1 MMPLKL
7 LLDENL
13 RDDGLWLAIETRNA
27 MESPSLDIVR
37 VGDADAPPCATA
49 DLEIIRWAAIH
60 GRLLV
65 SLDKTSLPRHL
76 HEYLDASQDS
86 PGIVLLPGG
95 LPIPDI
101 VELLFLI
108 AFITESGEWANACR
122 WIP

>member
-1 MMPLKL
+1 MPLKL

-13 RDDGLWLAIETRNA
+13 RDDGLWLAIQSRNA
-27 MESPSLDIVR
+27 TEPYSLDVVR
-37 VGDADAPPCATA
+37 VGDAEVPPCATS
-49 DLEIIRWAAIH
+49 DPEIIRWAATH

-65 SLDKTSLPRHL
+65 SLDKTTLPRHL
-76 HEYLDASQDS
+76 HDHLAVSQVS

-101 VELLFLI
+101 VDLLFLI
-108 AFITESGEWANACR
+108 AFITESAEWAKACR